1 MFHNP
6 FTDPSLNPSADP
18 LTDPSADPSAH
29 PFADP
34 FAEVVVPKL
43 RCIRC
48 RAVCDTFKC
57 DCGTYSVF
65 SVRRT
70 RRKIKGR

>member
-18 LTDPSADPSAH
+18 LTDPAAH

-43 RCIRC
+43 RCTRC

>member
-6 FTDPSLNPSADP
+6 FTDPTLNPSV
-18 LTDPSADPSAH
+18 DPSAD

-43 RCIRC
+43 RCTRC

>member
-18 LTDPSADPSAH
+18 SADPLAH
-29 PFADP
+29 PLADP

-43 RCIRC
+43 RCTHC

-57 DCGTYSVF
+57 TACGTYSVF

-70 RRKIKGR
+70 RRNIKGR